1 MLEQLT
7 NWDDRLS
14 CQDRFH
20 RGDLCRS
27 GEQTGQSETNCTL
40 QVQGSVLQNR
50 VTVGHFTREKGGQ
63 AGERAT
69 QRWKAENFVS
79 YQLVTEKKTNEKALL
94 DSVLLNQKSWTKN
107 PALPHPRPTSCSCCL
122 SAVLLEETGG
132 GTGSWLTSLNHCYF
146 NWTLIPPQHVWQH
159 SMHPPP
165 PMPSSFSLLAK
176 QGDFFYWHGDAA
188 DWIQLFVLISLL
200 YFREVE
206 GLALQ
211 SQLHYKAEKKFT
223 VQVTSKK
230 ECTPFIAQCCTWTR
244 SWEIIWRFG
253 ILVTQS

>member
-1 MLEQLT
+1 MIDFPVRIGFTGAICVGVENKLDNL
-7 NWDDRLS
+7 RPIAP
-14 CQDRFH
+14 
-20 RGDLCRS
+20 CRS
-27 GEQTGQSETNCTL
+27 RVQCSRTGWLCWTL
-40 QVQGSVLQNR
+40 YQR
-50 VTVGHFTREKGGQ
+50 KR
-63 AGERAT
+63 RAT
-69 QRWKAENFVS
+69 WGKSNTKMEGRKFCILSAG
-79 YQLVTEKKTNEKALL
+79 YRKKTNEKALL
-94 DSVLLNQKSWTKN
+94 DSIVLNQKSWTKN

-132 GTGSWLTSLNHCYF
+132 GNGSWLTSLNHCYF

-176 QGDFFYWHGDAA
+176 QGDFFYWYGDAA

-211 SQLHYKAEKKFT
+211 SQLHYKADKKFT

-244 SWEIIWRFG
+244 SWEIIRRFG
-253 ILVTQS
+253 ILVSQS